1 MFGLLLTTNEDFK
14 PPETSLDVVERVLTF
29 VLTFAVSLRKS
40 LIIRREARA
49 GIEPAH
55 TGFADQCI
63 TTLLPRR
70 SRCREPGMVG
80 GNGGMS
86 TVGRAGLDA

>member
-1 MFGLLLTTNEDFK
+1 
-14 PPETSLDVVERVLTF
+14 
-29 VLTFAVSLRKS
+29 
-40 LIIRREARA
+40 
-49 GIEPAH
+49 
-55 TGFADQCI
+55 
-63 TTLLPRR
+63 LLPRR

>member
-1 MFGLLLTTNEDFK
+1 MVFFLPQNEDFI
-14 PPETSLDVVERVLTF
+14 PPETPLDVVERVLTF
-29 VLTFAVSLRKS
+29 VLTFHFVLRKS
-40 LIIRREARA
+40 LIINVEARA